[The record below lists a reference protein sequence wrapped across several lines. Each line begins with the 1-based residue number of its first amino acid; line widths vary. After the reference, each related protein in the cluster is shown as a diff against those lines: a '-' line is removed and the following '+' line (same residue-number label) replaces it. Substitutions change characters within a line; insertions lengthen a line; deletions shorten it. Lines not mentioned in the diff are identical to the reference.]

1 MRSKMDGLGREGIM
15 SEAHQPS
22 PTLLRP
28 SASMPPE
35 KQVARLNALESEIR
49 LLSEARLAWPRGLS
63 RWWTETFV
71 NQAPF
76 TIIKRKMARFRLP
89 RVLKTDLIDRFCAAE
104 ADALESLTTLIVVA
118 HPDDES
124 IGAGARLRHLGDAY
138 VVNITDGAPAD
149 LECAQRHGYETREDY
164 AEARDRELRNALA
177 VAGLPDDRLIS
188 LGFVDG
194 EATLRLTELCLRI
207 TELVDTIHPD
217 VVLTHP
223 YEGGH
228 TDHDATAFAVHL
240 ACGILRREGVQPP
253 AVLELTSYHA
263 RNGRKVVQQFLPDE
277 HADRD
282 QRVLELNEEDR
293 DVKQRILECF
303 TTQRKV
309 LGQFSTHFEK
319 FRPAPRYVFTKA
331 PHAGLLNYERYGD
344 PERGKTWR
352 EEAQHALRLLRMRR
366 D

>member
-1 MRSKMDGLGREGIM
+1 MSSKVDGQAHEQIM

-22 PTLLRP
+22 TTLLRS
-28 SASMPPE
+28 SASVPPE

-49 LLSEARLAWPRGLS
+49 LLGEASVAWPKGLS

-71 NQAPF
+71 NQPPF
-76 TIIKRKMARFRLP
+76 AIIKRKMSRFRLP
-89 RVLKTDLIDRFCAAE
+89 RLLKTDLIDRFCAEE
-104 ADALESLTTLIVVA
+104 AGAPGSLTTLIVVA
-118 HPDDES
+118 HPDDEA
-124 IGAGARLRHLGDAY
+124 IGAGARLKHLGDAY
-138 VVNITDGAPAD
+138 LVDVTDGAPTDTA
-149 LECAQRHGYETREDY
+149 CAQRHGFQTREAY

-177 VAGLPDDRLIS
+177 IAGLPEDRLIT

-217 VVLTHP
+217 VVVTHP

-263 RNGRKVVQQFLPDE
+263 RNGHKVVQQFLPDD

-282 QRVLELNEEDR
+282 QRVLELSDEDR
-293 DVKQRILECF
+293 EMKRRIFECF
-303 TTQRKV
+303 ATQHEV
-309 LGQFSTHFEK
+309 LGQFTTHFEK
-319 FRPAPRYVFTKA
+319 FRPAPRYVFTRP
-331 PHAGLLNYERYGD
+331 PHPGQLNYERYGD

-352 EEAQHALRLLRMRR
+352 EEAHHALRLLRMRR
-366 D
+366 R